1 MVTTSPV
8 CARRMI
14 IGATPATLTWSL
26 YTTPRVRMA
35 ATPASM
41 ALPPLSSA
49 SNAGE
54 RRELVAGADDVVMAT
69 G

>member
-8 CARRMI
+8 SASRMI

-26 YTTPRVRMA
+26 YTTPRVRIA

-41 ALPPLSSA
+41 ALPPASSA
-49 SNAGE
+49 SNAASAASSWPA
-54 RRELVAGADDVVMAT
+54 LT
-69 G
+69 TW